1 MSSFVVGYS
10 LLFAILYFQNIDYNK
25 DYSLAYITFGFLTG
39 YIVNACGSI
48 FEPFYY
54 FLIGGKPS
62 VNLLKPSYC
71 TSKSSHSLFKKF
83 NFEIK
88 LYEQH
93 KIRELLLKDVEEKN
107 PSEDL
112 LFAKAMRAVIG
123 NEKSRI
129 HDFNA
134 SYALSRTILTA
145 TICLVSVYL
154 FHNHSDW
161 SDFSSI
167 LLLLIILYRYRQ
179 YGYYFAREVLTQ
191 YLRQEEVKK

>member
-1 MSSFVVGYS
+1 M
-10 LLFAILYFQNIDYNK
+10 FAIMYFQNIDYNK
-25 DYSLAYITFGFLTG
+25 DYYLAYITFGFLTG
-39 YIVNACGSI
+39 YLVNACGSI

-62 VNLLKPSYC
+62 VNLLKASYC
-71 TSKSSHSLFKKF
+71 TKNSSHPLFNKL
-83 NFEIK
+83 NFGIH
-88 LYEQH
+88 LYEQK
-93 KIRELLLKDVEEKN
+93 KIRELLLKGVEDKN

-123 NEKSRI
+123 NDKSRI

-145 TICLVSVYL
+145 TICLVSIYL
-154 FHNHSDW
+154 FHNHSEW
-161 SDFSSI
+161 SDFFPI